1 MGWMNQKYERRDRLE
16 QNSIDGRLNDFKH
29 ATLPSA
35 SFIEDASD
43 PRSYQTVPVCTTAD
57 DLPFIDPSIILASKS
72 AKVLWLVI
80 DNVVY
85 DCTAFA
91 SEHPGGSK
99 VLQPFQGS
107 DCSWQFWRFHGRKEM
122 MEFGKLLRLGY
133 TKGIQNKY
141 KERPRF
147 VGLRKLWAD
156 E

>member
-1 MGWMNQKYERRDRLE
+1 MNQKHERQDRLG
-16 QNSIDGRLNDFKH
+16 QNSIDGRLNDLKH

-35 SFIEDASD
+35 SFIEDTSD
-43 PRSYQTVPVCTTAD
+43 PRSYQVVPVRTLDA

-72 AKVLWLVI
+72 AKLLWLVI

-85 DCTAFA
+85 DCTAFT
-91 SEHPGGSK
+91 SEHPGGSE

-107 DCSWQFWRFHGRKEM
+107 NCSWQFWRFHGRKEM
-122 MEFGKLLRLGY
+122 MKFGKPLRIGH
-133 TKGIQNKY
+133 TTGIQNKY